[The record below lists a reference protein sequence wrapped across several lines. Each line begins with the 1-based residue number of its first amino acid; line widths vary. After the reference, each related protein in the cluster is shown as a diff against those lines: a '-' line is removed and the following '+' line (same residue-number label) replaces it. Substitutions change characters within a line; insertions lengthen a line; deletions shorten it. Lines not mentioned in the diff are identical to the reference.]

1 MLNKFLFLLL
11 GFGFGVAIGS
21 LAHEKDM
28 DNNCNKYNDPKAWF
42 AEIQC
47 ADNNTI
53 KKEYKCKHCGDRYD

>member
-1 MLNKFLFLLL
+1 MLNKFMFALL
-11 GFGFGVAIGS
+11 GFGLGVVIGS

-47 ADNNTI
+47 VDNDQRR
-53 KKEYKCKHCGDRYD
+53 E